1 MKSLISKPVITR
13 EEFQQG
19 RILVEKLGLLSDLPP
34 DIVQLSSVV
43 KNIIGNTKVVKGI
56 RAGDYNSLIMFSAIY
71 WGIVKT
77 FPKTIIRNVK
87 KFLERFNENASKNS
101 SRELLFIFN
110 FTGTQRT
117 RILASMQKDILGI
130 AKDYGFEEGSHMDY
144 WKELMAHLGIMT
156 DPETGRLSQMGTL
169 LMTKVEKAE
178 PVRAIQAVI
187 NKEIDQRN
195 ALIGMLAVEFLA
207 IGASEA
213 IIDSPESKVIFD
225 PNGRGVP
232 RTWFD
237 VHYHSGTQH
246 TLIGGRSKLEFN
258 KEIYELQLPHDIIT
272 FNMAKIAHSV
282 DHKEE
287 DFQKILRE
295 RIFKIASMF
304 AEAGNYMY
312 EMNA

>member
-1 MKSLISKPVITR
+1 MKSLRSKPVITR

-19 RILVEKLGLLSDLPP
+19 RILVEELGLLSDLPP

-43 KNIIGNTKVVKGI
+43 KDIMSNTKVVKGI
-56 RAGDYNSLIMFSAIY
+56 REGDYNSLIIFSAIY

-77 FPKTIIRNVK
+77 FPRTVIRNVRS
-87 KFLERFNENASKNS
+87 FLARFNDNARKNS

-117 RILASMQKDILGI
+117 KILDSMQKGISGI

-156 DPETGRLSQMGTL
+156 DPETGRLSQMGTI
-169 LMTKVEKAE
+169 LMAKVEKAE
-178 PVRAIQAVI
+178 PVMAIDALI
-187 NKEIDQRN
+187 NKEFDQRN

-207 IGASEA
+207 VAVSEA
-213 IIDSPESKVIFD
+213 IIDSPESQVIFD
-225 PNGRGVP
+225 PKGRGAP
-232 RTWFD
+232 RAWFD
-237 VHYHSGTQH
+237 VHYHSGTQQ
-246 TLIGGRSKLEFN
+246 TLIGDRSKLEFN
-258 KEIYELQLPHDIIT
+258 NEIYELPLPHDIIS
-272 FNMAKIAHSV
+272 FNMAKIAHST

-287 DFQKILRE
+287 DFQKILHE

-304 AEAGNYMY
+304 AEASNYIY
-312 EMNA
+312 E